1 MKKPEK
7 KCPECKKPMSQC
19 KCKKGGKGKV
29 PTPKVK
35 GPGGQGSDWK

>member
-19 KCKKGGKGKV
+19 KCKGKGKGGK
-29 PTPKVK
+29 K
-35 GPGGQGSDWK
+35 GY

>member
-19 KCKKGGKGKV
+19 KCKGKGGK
-29 PTPKVK
+29 K
-35 GPGGQGSDWK
+35 GY